1 MRVMLLG
8 SPGVG
13 KGTQAQFICEQYH
26 IPQISTGNIL
36 RAAVQ
41 SGSELGMMAKSYS
54 DRGELA
60 PDAVVC
66 SIVKERLTEED
77 CKNGFLLD
85 GFPRTIPQAEALVS
99 NGVDLDYVVVL
110 EAPTEEIVA
119 RLTGRRFHAASG
131 RTYHLIFQPP
141 KVTNIDDITGE
152 PLTQRDDDKEEVVRN
167 RLNVYDRQTAPLIDF
182 YRQQAAQGRVK
193 IVFVSGLGEIN
204 DVKAT
209 ILNALNP

>member
-54 DRGELA
+54 DRGELV
-60 PDAVVC
+60 PDEVVC
-66 SIVKERLTEED
+66 SIVKERLAEPD
-77 CKNGFLLD
+77 CAAGFLLD
-85 GFPRTIPQAEALVS
+85 GFPRTIPQAEALVTL
-99 NGVDLDYVVVL
+99 GVTLDHVVVL

-131 RTYHLIFQPP
+131 RTYHLEFDPP
-141 KVTNIDDITGE
+141 KEAGVDNVTGE
-152 PLTQRDDDKEEVVRN
+152 PLVQRDDDKEDVVRN
-167 RLNVYDRQTAPLIDF
+167 RLQVYDRQTAPLIDF
-182 YRQQAAQGRVK
+182 YRQQAAQGKVR
-193 IVFVSGLGEIN
+193 IAFVSGIDAIET
-204 DVKAT
+204 VKAN
-209 ILNALNP
+209 ILKILS